1 MSTTPP
7 AYAAFFAL
15 MMSTN
20 SGLSDAPPTRKPS
33 TSGRVAACRPPVS
46 PRRNKTK
53 QDGTRTELLAV
64 RGVHAAAV
72 DDARAPRDD
81 GGDRLGEERA
91 RARMRVLRLRRGR
104 DLARADRPHGL
115 VRNHDLPTTPHTH
128 AGQRRTEG
136 REGADTHAQ
145 SASARAPTTAASW
158 PLTTSVVRSA
168 SRSASVSPTQR
179 ITASP
184 ASSAA
189 RVFCATSVELSPKS
203 VRRSECPV
211 CVCGERS
218 VRRGGEGRTE
228 DDVGD
233 LRVGELGGAGG
244 RG

>member
-7 AYAAFFAL
+7 AYAVFFAL

-20 SGLSDAPPTRKPS
+20 SGLSDAPPTKKPS
-33 TSGRVAACRPPVS
+33 TSGRVAACRPPVR

-64 RGVHAAAV
+64 RGVHAPAV
-72 DDARAPRDD
+72 DDAGALRDG

-91 RARMRVLRLRRGR
+91 RVRMRVLRLLRGR

-115 VRNHDLPTTPHTH
+115 VHDHDLPTTPHTH
-128 AGQRRTEG
+128 AGQRRSEG
-136 REGADTHAQ
+136 RKGTGTNTQ
-145 SASARAPTTAASW
+145 SASARAETTAASW
-158 PLTTSVVRSA
+158 PLTISVVCSA
-168 SRSASVSPTQR
+168 LRSASVSPTQR
-179 ITASP
+179 ATAST

-211 CVCGERS
+211 CVRGERA
-218 VRRGGEGRTE
+218 VRRGGERRTE
-228 DDVGD
+228 VGD
-233 LRVGELGGAGG
+233 LGVGELGGAGG